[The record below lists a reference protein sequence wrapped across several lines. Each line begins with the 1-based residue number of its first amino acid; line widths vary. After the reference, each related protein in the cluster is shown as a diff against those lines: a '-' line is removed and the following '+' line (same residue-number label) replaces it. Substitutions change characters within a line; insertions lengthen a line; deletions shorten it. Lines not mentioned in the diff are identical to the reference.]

1 MTPNTKRIEMLAH
14 GKIGKTLFILSAPA
28 IAGMLVMAV
37 YNIVDTFF
45 VSLLRDTTAI
55 AATGIVFPMFQL
67 IGAVGLTFGIG
78 AASVISR
85 KLGEKDYEAAQ
96 EAGATALYSAL
107 VVGIIFSI
115 AGVVFIRPVLLLFG
129 ATDSILQSA
138 TLYGRVIIGGAA
150 FVVVNMTVNNL
161 LRAEGASLY
170 SSIGQI
176 SGAVLNIVLDPIFIF
191 GLDMGITGAAVATVI
206 SQGFSTLVLLS
217 FYLRRRGM
225 LTPLN
230 IAYFRLRWQT
240 YRALMTLGVPTFVRQ
255 ILGSISFGI
264 LNNAA
269 GAYGDSAIAAL
280 SITLRLFMLL
290 AMGLMGFAQGL
301 QPLAG
306 YSFGAQRFERL
317 RHAVRLSF
325 SVTAI
330 VGAVTGLT
338 ALIFANSIMQFFAPQ
353 DAAVVSMGTTALRL
367 MAVSLIPVG
376 LVIMFGGVFQALG
389 DGRSAL
395 LLAAGQQGLFLIP
408 LVLVLPRLFGVAGVF
423 AAQPAGFVLAFLVG
437 LVLYRRVHR
446 TIELRQAQA
455 TAPASGPQ
463 PLQVGLDST

>member
-1 MTPNTKRIEMLAH
+1 
-14 GKIGKTLFILSAPA
+14 
-28 IAGMLVMAV
+28 
-37 YNIVDTFF
+37 
-45 VSLLRDTTAI
+45 
-55 AATGIVFPMFQL
+55 
-67 IGAVGLTFGIG
+67 
-78 AASVISR
+78 
-85 KLGEKDYEAAQ
+85 
-96 EAGATALYSAL
+96 
-107 VVGIIFSI
+107 
-115 AGVVFIRPVLLLFG
+115 
-129 ATDSILQSA
+129 
-138 TLYGRVIIGGAA
+138 VIIGGAA

-170 SSIGQI
+170 SSMGQI

-191 GLDMGITGAAVATVI
+191 VLDMGITGAAVATVI

-217 FYLRRRGM
+217 FYARRRGM

-230 IAYFRLRWQT
+230 LAYFRLRWET

-280 SITLRLFMLL
+280 SVTLRLFMLL

-306 YSFGAQRFERL
+306 YSYGAQAYDRL
-317 RHAVRLSF
+317 RHAMRLSF
-325 SVTAI
+325 GVTTA
-330 VGAVTGLT
+330 VGIAAGLV
-338 ALIFANSIMQFFAPQ
+338 AFIFAQPIMYFFAPQ
-353 DAAVVSMGTTALRL
+353 DPVVVSMGTTALRL
-367 MAVSLIPVG
+367 IAVSLVPVG

-408 LVLVLPRLFGVAGVF
+408 LVLILPRFFGVAGVF
-423 AAQPAGFVLAFLVG
+423 AAQPAGFVLAFFVG
-437 LVLYRRVHR
+437 LALFRRVHR
-446 TIELRQAQA
+446 SIELRQAA
-455 TAPASGPQ
+455 AAARTTAPAAPAAHGAPPATPTESATAASHTSQVSGR
-463 PLQVGLDST
+463 